1 MNTTKMGISLSH
13 HTKKIFFF
21 IFQKK
26 KIVKS
31 RMENQEDT
39 KMDVVESTPSE
50 KTNSQSEST
59 ASQRKFKPPARV
71 SRGTSK
77 TSTTIVYFSLQSIFE
92 TFVSNPVK

>member
-1 MNTTKMGISLSH
+1 
-13 HTKKIFFF
+13 
-21 IFQKK
+21 
-26 KIVKS
+26 
-31 RMENQEDT
+31 MENQEDT

-92 TFVSNPVK
+92 TFVSNPVKSNIYYYICVYLPHIVTSSCAYSLW